1 MNAIIPRTMHPIHG
15 NQIQTKD
22 FQIAQK
28 MHGTKINNERTEV
41 FCWFRK
47 LASKKVSPYL
57 EKLRSE
63 DSMLLAISSC
73 MHK

>member
-1 MNAIIPRTMHPIHG
+1 
-15 NQIQTKD
+15 
-22 FQIAQK
+22 

-41 FCWFRK
+41 VCWFRK

-73 MHK
+73 MHKLLNQLYE